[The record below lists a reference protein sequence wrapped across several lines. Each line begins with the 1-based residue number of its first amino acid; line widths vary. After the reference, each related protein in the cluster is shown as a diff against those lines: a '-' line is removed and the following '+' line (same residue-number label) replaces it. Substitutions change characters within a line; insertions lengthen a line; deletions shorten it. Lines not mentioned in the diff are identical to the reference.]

1 MNLFGYVTIQSTSGI
16 SFQSSMFPVCWDIC
30 ILFHLLVFHGVSRNQ
45 SILFHL
51 HILSPDELQLSSGS
65 QDNENHI
72 WEVTSTRQVSTL
84 SGTLS
89 HLCTCFDGSRLAGS
103 SVPHSFQSEKFLQE
117 GTFPVS
123 VGMWTMNHQFVPEV
137 SLQWLTDKLKYW
149 LLFSSGKWLQESVLD
164 YWIQRRIHRTKQATD
179 PAIAILREIS
189 SL

>member
-1 MNLFGYVTIQSTSGI
+1 VCVSPQMNLFGYVTIQSTSGI

-123 VGMWTMNHQFVPEV
+123 VGM
-137 SLQWLTDKLKYW
+137 
-149 LLFSSGKWLQESVLD
+149 
-164 YWIQRRIHRTKQATD
+164 
-179 PAIAILREIS
+179 
-189 SL
+189 